1 MKVRD
6 GSPFDIPQ
14 ILDMLRSYRKHTPMP
29 FLAEADNVEYVTK
42 MLTQLMAGRGVVLVS
57 EDEELTGMLIAII
70 SPSLWSPEHL
80 LLTEMAYW
88 VNPEWRGGTAGYR
101 LLAAYQQKGEALKA
115 EKRISN
121 FIISK
126 MSNSPNLQYQKFG
139 FTKLE
144 ESWVI

>member
-6 GSPFDIPQ
+6 ASPFDIPQ
-14 ILDMLRSYRKHTPMP
+14 ILDMLRQYRKQTPIP
-29 FLAEADNVEYVTK
+29 FLADADNAEYITR
-42 MLTQLMAGRGVVLVS
+42 MLTELMAGRGVVLVS

-88 VNPEWRGGTAGYR
+88 VNPYCRGSTAGYR
-101 LLAAYQQKGEALKA
+101 LLAAYQQRGAALKA
-115 EKRISN
+115 EKRICN
-121 FIISK
+121 FVISK

-139 FTKLE
+139 FTKVE
-144 ESWVI
+144 ESWVG